1 MTRASTPQNRPR
13 GVPLLVGRSS
23 RLREVS
29 AQLGPLPEQCPS
41 LFDAITTI
49 TLSRRGPRINK
60 VVIDQDTV
68 QQVRHA
74 GIDALRLADPSLDL
88 ILLQTPS
95 DAPQEMWMAA
105 KFDGCIAMELDAG
118 EAADAVLD
126 KPLPLTPVSD
136 APVQSSPQ
144 PSHDSPSA
152 SPETPDTVTAAPVSD
167 PDESIAASPH
177 AEPPH
182 AARIAPPRTLG
193 DTDLVEAILDQRDDL
208 ETVALSIIRQQ
219 AGIDPLHLLDDLDA
233 VPPDCTGQPV
243 AHGNSF
249 FGYLAAHARHADALA
264 QWSPWLARWLA
275 LNDSHRQYRT
285 WALVD
290 DLTGAGNRRFFRAF
304 MKQALQ
310 RAKDARRPITLMIFD
325 IDDFKQ
331 YNDSY
336 GHEAGDEILCE
347 TVRLMNSVVRG
358 GDRVCRVGGDEFAVI
373 FADTE
378 GPRVPASSHPHE
390 IGLIAQRFQQQIA
403 KMRFPKLG
411 HEAPGRLTISGGL
424 ATYPWD
430 GTTVDELL
438 HLADQ
443 RALQSKRKG
452 KNVISFGPDV

>member
-1 MTRASTPQNRPR
+1 MTRSPTVQNRPR
-13 GVPLLVGRSS
+13 GVPLMVGRSS
-23 RLREVS
+23 RLREIS
-29 AQLGPLPEQCPS
+29 AQLGPLPEHCPS
-41 LFDAITTI
+41 LFDAITTL
-49 TLSRRGPRINK
+49 TLSRRGPRINRI
-60 VVIDQDTV
+60 VIDQDTV
-68 QQVRHA
+68 QQVRHG

-95 DAPQEMWMAA
+95 DAPQEAWMAA
-105 KFDGCIAMELDAG
+105 KFDGCITPDLDAG
-118 EAADAVLD
+118 QAADAVLD
-126 KPLPLTPVSD
+126 TPRPMSPATPEDTQLT
-136 APVQSSPQ
+136 
-144 PSHDSPSA
+144 
-152 SPETPDTVTAAPVSD
+152 APVSHEKAD
-167 PDESIAASPH
+167 DAPPEQHPQTSAHDTDVPPTVV
-177 AEPPH
+177 PPH
-182 AARIAPPRTLG
+182 EARIAPPRTLG
-193 DTDLVEAILDQRDDL
+193 DTDLVDAILDQRDDL

-219 AGIDPLHLLDDLDA
+219 SDIDHLHLLDDLDA
-233 VPPDCTGQPV
+233 VPADCTGQPV
-243 AHGNSF
+243 EHGGTF
-249 FGYLAAHARHADALA
+249 FGYLTAHAQHADTLK

-275 LNDSHRQYRT
+275 LNDSHRQFRT

-310 RAKDARRPITLMIFD
+310 RAKDARRPVTLMVFD

-347 TVRLMNSVVRG
+347 TVRLMNSVVRS
-358 GDRVCRVGGDEFAVI
+358 GDRVCRIGGDEFAVI

-390 IGLIAQRFQQQIA
+390 IGLIAHRFQQQVA

-411 HEAPGRLTISGGL
+411 QEAPGRLTISGGL
-424 ATYPWD
+424 ATFPWD
-430 GTTVDELL
+430 GTTVDELV